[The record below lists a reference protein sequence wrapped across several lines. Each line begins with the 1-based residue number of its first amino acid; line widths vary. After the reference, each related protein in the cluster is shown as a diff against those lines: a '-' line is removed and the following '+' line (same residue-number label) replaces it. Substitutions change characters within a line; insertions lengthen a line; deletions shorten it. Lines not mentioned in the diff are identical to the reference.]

1 MVARFQFSPAESG
14 GLAVLVASKSS
25 WYSTL
30 LFGAALLIMLPSV
43 WAFNPWFVHTALPA
57 IDISER
63 SGTTL
68 GIAAILLTMY
78 GGQQVLSYLVFRDGS
93 AGHAS
98 RESMLIGRIRTLERL
113 EADVLTRLRLFPEL
127 FDRVHRRLNQ
137 AIQETDVAT
146 RRLADDLMI
155 IDTAVSGMDKFVVD
169 SVESSLESIAESDVE
184 AEGNANLIE
193 TMRRYITERIV
204 EAEDNQ
210 EKVARVI
217 AEISALDA
225 MTSLIENIAK
235 QTNLLAL
242 NAAIEAARAGE
253 YGRGFTVVA
262 DEVRKLSQQT
272 SSAVQEI
279 SRSIR
284 QVGDSIEN
292 EFAAKLSQN
301 KVEEERRMLEQFAR
315 QLTRVGDNYEQLVNG
330 QNTVMTRIHSSSN
343 ELTQVFMDAMAN
355 MQFQDILRQRLD
367 EVGREMDRL
376 GAEIVGLCQTLEG
389 VAQRPEAMILDAI
402 PLARL
407 RAELQPAADSQ
418 RVELF

>member
-1 MVARFQFSPAESG
+1 MTARSQFSPVESV
-14 GLAVLVASKSS
+14 GLAVLAANKSS

-78 GGQQVLSYLVFRDGS
+78 GGQQILSYLVFRDGS
-93 AGHAS
+93 AGQAK

-113 EADVLTRLRLFPEL
+113 EAEVLTRLRLFPEL
-127 FDRVHRRLNQ
+127 FDQVHRRLNQ

-146 RRLADDLMI
+146 RRLADDLAI
-155 IDTAVSGMDKFVVD
+155 IDTAVSGMDKFVVE
-169 SVESSLESIAESDVE
+169 SAESSLESTTKSDIQ

-210 EKVARVI
+210 EKVTRVI

-301 KVEEERRMLEQFAR
+301 KVEEERRVLEQFAR
-315 QLTRVGDNYEQLVNG
+315 QLARVGDNYEQLANG
-330 QNTVMTRIHSSSN
+330 QSAVMTRIHSSSG
-343 ELTQVFMDAMAN
+343 ELTQVFMDAMASL
-355 MQFQDILRQRLD
+355 QFQDILRQRLD
-367 EVGREMDRL
+367 EVGREMYRL
-376 GAEIVGLCQTLEG
+376 GGEIVGLCETLEG
-389 VAQRPEAMILDAI
+389 VERRPAPM
-402 PLARL
+402 PLAVAPLTGLTGESRSV
-407 RAELQPAADSQ
+407 AGGPH
-418 RVELF
+418 VELF